1 MLHCSMYCT
10 HDRQFHIRPLD
21 KMFDGD
27 LNLPLKQKISLVEC
41 LTLVVTQNVVM
52 QAIEANQL

>member
-1 MLHCSMYCT
+1 
-10 HDRQFHIRPLD
+10 
-21 KMFDGD
+21 MFDGD

>member
-1 MLHCSMYCT
+1 MYCT